1 MIEEL
6 NKVCKVKTDIDL
18 KNYNT
23 LKLQSSALGMINPKN
38 IRELAKALEILK
50 KHKTK
55 HFIIGNG
62 SNIILPRFFNGIVI
76 KLDKLNKYEIHEGS
90 VYAESGVM
98 INKLAMDLVDKG
110 YSGLDFATGIPG
122 TVGGCIY
129 GNAGCYKSSIS
140 DVLIDATIYNG
151 KEIINLTNKD
161 FMFDYRYS
169 VLKNHKDYIILSANF
184 KIEKSNIEE
193 LKSLVVE
200 RTKKRVETQDL
211 KNPSNGSMFKN
222 PEGFAA
228 GKLIDDLGLKGYSIN
243 DASISTKHANFIINK
258 GNATQEDI
266 LELVD
271 FIKDKVKKE
280 YNIDLKME
288 QEIIK

>member
-6 NKVCKVKTDIDL
+6 DKVCKVKTDIDL

-151 KEIINLTNKD
+151 KDIITFTNKD

-184 KIEKSNIEE
+184 KIEKSDVEE

>member
-23 LKLQSSALGMINPKN
+23 LKLESTALGMINPKN
-38 IRELAKALEILK
+38 IRELVKALEILK

-62 SNIILPRFFNGIVI
+62 SNIILPKFYNGIVI
-76 KLDKLNKYEIHEGS
+76 KLDKLNKYEIHEDY

-98 INKLAMDLVDKG
+98 INKLAMELVDKG

-122 TVGGCIY
+122 TIGGCIY
-129 GNAGCYKSSIS
+129 GNAGCYKCSIS
-140 DVLIDATIYNG
+140 DSLIDATIYNG
-151 KEIINLTNKD
+151 KDIITLTNKD

-184 KIEKSNIEE
+184 KIEKANIEE
-193 LKSLVVE
+193 LKELVLE

-228 GKLIDDLGLKGYSIN
+228 GKLIDDLGLKGYSVK
-243 DASISTKHANFIINK
+243 DASVSTKHANFIINK
-258 GNATQEDI
+258 GNATQDDI

-280 YNIDLKME
+280 YDIDLKME